1 MYRLL
6 VVRVNPYNDT
16 AMATGSGR
24 EMVRRAAFYPRRGG
38 GGVFWAGVRRREARL
53 PRGVLSGWER
63 RRWRAS
69 GGSGVRRS
77 SSGGGGC
84 GDDRPSRA
92 GGAGLV
98 LSWAGRWSVGVA
110 AMSSSGEL
118 VVVPSWWWWGSGVF
132 VRLGVFSDTAGILLG
147 PQLGAQL
154 STACVGVISSYL
166 RVLIGP
172 KVMTISLSVVDWL
185 RTR

>member
-1 MYRLL
+1 ME
-6 VVRVNPYNDT
+6 
-16 AMATGSGR
+16 AAACSG
-24 EMVRRAAFYPRRGG
+24 
-38 GGVFWAGVRRREARL
+38 AGVRRREARL

-118 VVVPSWWWWGSGVF
+118 VVVPSWWWWVSGVF
-132 VRLGVFSDTAGILLG
+132 VRLGVFSDTAGILLSLRAG
-147 PQLGAQL
+147 WETPSELNCLRRCHLLIFTCRNWAKGHDYL
-154 STACVGVISSYL
+154 SLC
-166 RVLIGP
+166 R
-172 KVMTISLSVVDWL
+172 
-185 RTR
+185 